1 MHLAARSKLRELC
14 GVDKMTNR
22 YMDGIEGSFASAKTP
37 SIFGVCNKRLPEC
50 RALPICF
57 AVSGQNTSI
66 FAIVYA
72 LYATI
77 SLLKINWLE
86 LISLCSI
93 IPMGITS
100 LACVSS
106 STYSQLCQNM
116 WDTIHGWSR
125 LASEKEPNPHDWA
138 LVLCRKMNLF

>member
-1 MHLAARSKLRELC
+1 MWSWQN
-14 GVDKMTNR
+14 DKPLYGRNR
-22 YMDGIEGSFASAKTP
+22 IEGSFASAETP
-37 SIFGVCNKRLPEC
+37 SIFGVCNKRC
-50 RALPICF
+50 RNVEHCRFALLF
-57 AVSGQNTSI
+57 QGRTQSI

-77 SLLKINWLE
+77 SYFLKTGWK

-116 WDTIHGWSR
+116 WYTIHGWSR
-125 LASEKEPNPHDWA
+125 LASEKEPQSTLLGLGAVDINEQS
-138 LVLCRKMNLF
+138 LFKTLSRK